1 MVRVKNTAKVL
12 QKHAALAKRAKKVMA
27 NAKGLVH
34 TGKLKVPFKPAA
46 KSLASAKKGL
56 VKQLKRR

>member
-12 QKHAALAKRAKKVMA
+12 QKHAALAKKAKKAMA
-27 NAKGLVH
+27 DAKGLVIH
-34 TGKLKVPFKPAA
+34 TGKLKVPFKPAS
-46 KSLASAKKGL
+46 SLTSTKKGL